1 MASKI
6 WSFFRRAQIPAPSV
20 IPVVSVQQ
28 ESMIEPPT
36 SVATSAEAESQIPM
50 LFPPGHFYSP
60 ISDPKDLLDRKSS
73 LWNNPTEVTGID
85 LNIGQQLILLDKLL
99 PYAADLD
106 FSKEAP
112 EAGQR
117 YFYSNDQFPALDAEF
132 LFLMLRHFQPSKFI
146 EVGSGYSTLITAEVN
161 LRYFDSQMRFDCIE
175 PYPRQ
180 FLIDGI
186 PGVSNLIV
194 RKVEDVDI
202 EYFQQLGSGDVLF
215 IDSSH
220 VSKIGSDVNH
230 LFLEVLPRLRAG
242 VIVHIHDIFL
252 PDEYPAVWMVE
263 QGRNWNEQYLL
274 RALLIDNPKW
284 SVLWTSH
291 FMGTRHRTAV
301 QRTFPG
307 YPELGGGGSFWIQK
321 VLD

>member
-6 WSFFRRAQIPAPSV
+6 WSFVKKALI
-20 IPVVSVQQ
+20 
-28 ESMIEPPT
+28 PT
-36 SVATSAEAESQIPM
+36 SPTLHVPEIEQPSAAVVQPTSEEQVPM

-60 ISDPKDLLDRKSS
+60 ISDPKDLFNRKSF
-73 LWNNPTEVTGID
+73 LWNNPAEI
-85 LNIGQQLILLDKLL
+85 IGLDFNVSQQLSLIEKLL
-99 PYAADLD
+99 PFTSDLD
-106 FSKEAP
+106 FTNEAP
-112 EAGQR
+112 ETGQR

-132 LFLMLRHFQPSKFI
+132 LFLMLRHFRPARFI
-146 EVGSGYSTLITAEVN
+146 EVGSGYSTLVTAEVN
-161 LRYFDSQMRFDCIE
+161 RRYFDLQMQFDCVE

-186 PGVSNLIV
+186 PGVNNLIV
-194 RKVEDVDI
+194 KKVEDIAVD
-202 EYFQQLGSGDVLF
+202 YFQQLGTGDVLF

-252 PDEYPAVWMVE
+252 PDEYPAVWMID

-284 SVLWTSH
+284 SILWASH
-291 FMGTRHRTAV
+291 FMGTRHRVAV

-307 YPELGGGGSFWIQK
+307 YPSLGGGGSFWIQK